1 MDPNISIITL
11 NMNEQNTSIIS
22 QRILNWILK
31 IYILFI
37 RNTSNILILKILK
50 VKHGQNT
57 NIKQNYINSTY

>member
-31 IYILFI
+31 IYVLFI
-37 RNTSNILILKILK
+37 RNTSNILTLKILK
-50 VKHGQNT
+50 LKRGQNT

>member
-22 QRILNWILK
+22 QRILNWIFK

>member
-50 VKHGQNT
+50 VKRGQNT

>member
-31 IYILFI
+31 IHVLFI
-37 RNTSNILILKILK
+37 RNTSNILTLKILK
-50 VKHGQNT
+50 VKRGQNT

>member
-22 QRILNWILK
+22 QRILNWIFK

-50 VKHGQNT
+50 VKRGQNT